1 MNTHVPGGGTHA
13 GFYAVVG
20 VMLVVLVGTIV
31 LFKRRGWL

>member
-1 MNTHVPGGGTHA
+1 MNTKVPGEGAHE

-20 VMLVVLVGTIV
+20 VMVVVLVATIV